1 MTTASHESQ
10 EGRHLLVLNHGLWGN
25 AGHVKFIAD
34 QFKERLGD
42 RLLVYCAEANESKY
56 TYDGVDICAQRLV
69 QEIHKVIEV
78 IESGGDIED
87 MKGHKNKK
95 GTKKHKHHPFK
106 GSKHNSTTNTDNS
119 SSGAGSVSTPL
130 SSNPSSAS
138 ASSSSLHSHATDT
151 AATTTNNDNNN
162 KNKSR
167 KVTQFSFLGYSLG
180 GLIGRFAMGLLD
192 MEKFFDPVDQGGQ
205 GIEPVYFVTMATP
218 HLGIRKPP
226 HSNFSKVFNYLSSRM
241 LSRTGEQLQLIDD
254 YVNGKPVL
262 LAMSEPE
269 SVFVQSLKRFKRRA
283 VYCNVRNDRSVPFW
297 TASFS
302 DADPFAELESLQI
315 QYSSGYSSVIESY
328 EPRDLE
334 MLAQL
339 QDERAAAQKEIPL
352 SEKISNINWT
362 RYGLYALVPVLAP
375 LWIVFA
381 STTISYQGID
391 SRRRTKDYLLAADE
405 SLNRIRERASTTNL
419 ARYRDDDETGTTE
432 GEQQQQ
438 HQDGST
444 GDDTQSSTKTQ
455 PSLQRRHSTI
465 TVQRESGETSA
476 DIVEGTSYS
485 FPHLKSIKPLP
496 LLPVQVEISR
506 LLNQLEWNK
515 VIIDI
520 EGMNAHASIVVREKR
535 FANEGGVAAVQH
547 LVDMFKGD
555 GEDV

>member
-1 MTTASHESQ
+1 MSATTTPITVAQASQQESQQ

-42 RLLVYCAEANESKY
+42 RLLVYCAEANESKF

-87 MKGHKNKK
+87 LKGHKHKKHGKKESKNKK
-95 GTKKHKHHPFK
+95 QKHGKPNK
-106 GSKHNSTTNTDNS
+106 SSPVTANSNS
-119 SSGAGSVSTPL
+119 NTPL

-138 ASSSSLHSHATDT
+138 SSSSSLHSHINTNPDATESS
-151 AATTTNNDNNN
+151 
-162 KNKSR
+162 KSR

-192 MEKFFDPVDQGGQ
+192 MEKFFDPVEQGGR

-226 HSNFSKVFNYLSSRM
+226 QSNSAKVFNYLSSRM

-254 YVNGKPVL
+254 YVNGKPIL

-269 SVFVQSLKRFKRRA
+269 SIFIHALNRFKRRA
-283 VYCNVRNDRSVPFW
+283 IYCNVRNDRSVPFW

-302 DADPFAELESLQI
+302 DADPFIELESLQI

-328 EPRDLE
+328 EPHDLE

-339 QDERAAAQKEIPL
+339 QDERAAAQKEMPL
-352 SEKISNINWT
+352 SEKISNINWS
-362 RYGLYALVPVLAP
+362 RYGLYALIPVLAP
-375 LWIVFA
+375 LWIIFA

-391 SRRRTKDYLLAADE
+391 SRRRTKDMVDANE
-405 SLNRIRERASTTNL
+405 TLNRIRERASTTNL
-419 ARYRDDDETGTTE
+419 AQYRDDDHNEE
-432 GEQQQQ
+432 NQSDQQQQ
-438 HQDGST
+438 
-444 GDDTQSSTKTQ
+444 
-455 PSLQRRHSTI
+455 PRLQRRHSTI
-465 TVQRESGETSA
+465 TVQRETGETST
-476 DIVEGTSYS
+476 IVEEGTSYS

-496 LLPVQVEISR
+496 LLPVQVEMSK
-506 LLNQLEWNK
+506 LLNQLEWKK

-520 EGMNAHASIVVREKR
+520 DGMNAHASIVVREKR
-535 FANEGGVAAVQH
+535 FANDGGVAAVQH

-555 GEDV
+555 GEDA

>member
-1 MTTASHESQ
+1 MTATTTPTTAAQESQQESQQ

-25 AGHVKFIAD
+25 AGHVKFIAE

-42 RLLVYCAEANESKY
+42 RLLVYCAEANESKF

-69 QEIHKVIEV
+69 QEIYKVIEV

-87 MKGHKNKK
+87 LKGHKHKK
-95 GTKKHKHHPFK
+95 SHKKESKSKKQKHAK
-106 GSKHNSTTNTDNS
+106 ASKSSSVTANCSNINSGVGSTSLSSNS
-119 SSGAGSVSTPL
+119 SS
-130 SSNPSSAS
+130 
-138 ASSSSLHSHATDT
+138 ASSSFSSLHSHSKINTDDT
-151 AATTTNNDNNN
+151 ES
-162 KNKSR
+162 NKSR

-192 MEKFFDPVDQGGQ
+192 MEKFFDPVEQGGQ

-226 HSNFSKVFNYLSSRM
+226 QTNFSKVYNYLSSRM

-254 YVNGKPVL
+254 YANGKPVL

-269 SVFVQSLKRFKRRA
+269 SIFVHALNRFKRRA
-283 VYCNVRNDRSVPFW
+283 IYCNVRNDRSVPFW

-302 DADPFAELESLQI
+302 DADPFVELESLQI

-328 EPRDLE
+328 EPHDLE

-339 QDERAAAQKEIPL
+339 QDERAAALKEMPL
-352 SEKISNINWT
+352 SEKISNINWS
-362 RYGLYALVPVLAP
+362 RYGLYALLPVLAP
-375 LWIVFA
+375 LWIIFA

-391 SRRRTKDYLLAADE
+391 SRRRTKHMVTANE
-405 SLNRIRERASTTNL
+405 TLNKIRDRASTTNL
-419 ARYRDDDETGTTE
+419 ARYRDDGEGTEETQS
-432 GEQQQQ
+432 EQQQ
-438 HQDGST
+438 
-444 GDDTQSSTKTQ
+444 
-455 PSLQRRHSTI
+455 PRLQRRRSTI
-465 TVQRESGETSA
+465 TVQRETGETST
-476 DIVEGTSYS
+476 IIEEGTSYS

-496 LLPVQVEISR
+496 LLPVQIEISR
-506 LLNQLEWNK
+506 LLNQLEWKK

-520 EGMNAHASIVVREKR
+520 DGMNAHASIVVREKR
-535 FANEGGVAAVQH
+535 FANDGGVAAVQH

-555 GEDV
+555 GEDA

>member
-1 MTTASHESQ
+1 MTAATTPTTAAEASQQESQQ

-25 AGHVKFIAD
+25 AGHVKFIAE

-42 RLLVYCAEANESKY
+42 RILVYCAEANESKF

-87 MKGHKNKK
+87 LKGHKHKK
-95 GTKKHKHHPFK
+95 SHKKESKSKRQKHANA
-106 GSKHNSTTNTDNS
+106 SKS
-119 SSGAGSVSTPL
+119 SSVTANGSNISNGVGSTPL

-138 ASSSSLHSHATDT
+138 SSSSSLHSHSKINTDST
-151 AATTTNNDNNN
+151 ESS
-162 KNKSR
+162 KSR

-192 MEKFFDPVDQGGQ
+192 MEKFFDPVEQGGQ

-226 HSNFSKVFNYLSSRM
+226 QTNFSKVFNYLSSRM

-254 YVNGKPVL
+254 YANGKPVL

-269 SVFVQSLKRFKRRA
+269 SIFVHALNRFKRRA
-283 VYCNVRNDRSVPFW
+283 IYCNVRNDRSVPFW

-302 DADPFAELESLQI
+302 DADPFVELESLQI

-328 EPRDLE
+328 EPHDLE

-339 QDERAAAQKEIPL
+339 QGERAAAQKEMPL
-352 SEKISNINWT
+352 SEKISNINWS
-362 RYGLYALVPVLAP
+362 RYGLYALIPVLAP
-375 LWIVFA
+375 LWIIFA

-391 SRRRTKDYLLAADE
+391 SRRRTKHMVTANE
-405 SLNRIRERASTTNL
+405 TLNRIRDRASTTNFV
-419 ARYRDDDETGTTE
+419 RYRDDDEGTGETQS
-432 GEQQQQ
+432 EQQQQ
-438 HQDGST
+438 Q
-444 GDDTQSSTKTQ
+444 Q
-455 PSLQRRHSTI
+455 PHLQRRRSTI
-465 TVQRESGETSA
+465 TVQRETGETST
-476 DIVEGTSYS
+476 IVEEGTSYS

-496 LLPVQVEISR
+496 LLPVQIEISK
-506 LLNQLEWNK
+506 LLNQLEWKK

-520 EGMNAHASIVVREKR
+520 DGMNAHASIVVREKR
-535 FANEGGVAAVQH
+535 FANDGGVAAVQH

-555 GEDV
+555 GEDA

>member
-1 MTTASHESQ
+1 MSATTTPITVAQASQQESQQ

-42 RLLVYCAEANESKY
+42 RLLVYCAEANESKF

-87 MKGHKNKK
+87 LKGHKHKKHGKKESKNKK
-95 GTKKHKHHPFK
+95 QKHGKPNK
-106 GSKHNSTTNTDNS
+106 SSSVTANS
-119 SSGAGSVSTPL
+119 SSNTPL

-138 ASSSSLHSHATDT
+138 SSSSSLHSHINTNPDATESS
-151 AATTTNNDNNN
+151 
-162 KNKSR
+162 KSR

-192 MEKFFDPVDQGGQ
+192 MEKFFDPVEQGGR

-226 HSNFSKVFNYLSSRM
+226 QSNSAKVFNYLSSRM

-254 YVNGKPVL
+254 YVNGKPIL

-269 SVFVQSLKRFKRRA
+269 SIFIHALNRFKRRA
-283 VYCNVRNDRSVPFW
+283 IYCNVRNDRSVPFW

-302 DADPFAELESLQI
+302 DADPFIELESLQI

-328 EPRDLE
+328 EPHDLE

-339 QDERAAAQKEIPL
+339 QDERAAAQKEMPL
-352 SEKISNINWT
+352 SEKISNINWS
-362 RYGLYALVPVLAP
+362 RYGLYALIPVLAP
-375 LWIVFA
+375 LWIIFA

-391 SRRRTKDYLLAADE
+391 SRRRTKDMVDANE
-405 SLNRIRERASTTNL
+405 TLNRIRERASTTNL
-419 ARYRDDDETGTTE
+419 AQYRDDDHNEE
-432 GEQQQQ
+432 NQSDQQQQ
-438 HQDGST
+438 
-444 GDDTQSSTKTQ
+444 
-455 PSLQRRHSTI
+455 PRLQRRHSTI
-465 TVQRESGETSA
+465 TVQRETGETST
-476 DIVEGTSYS
+476 IVEEGTSYS

-496 LLPVQVEISR
+496 LLPVQVEMSK
-506 LLNQLEWNK
+506 LLNQLEWKK

-520 EGMNAHASIVVREKR
+520 DGMNAHASIVVREKR
-535 FANEGGVAAVQH
+535 FANDGGVAAVQH

-555 GEDV
+555 GEDA

>member
-1 MTTASHESQ
+1 MTTTATPSSQ

-25 AGHVKFIAD
+25 ASHVKFIAD

-42 RLLVYCAEANESKY
+42 RLLVYCAEANESKF

-87 MKGHKNKK
+87 LKGHNHKSNKAKSKKQKNHVN
-95 GTKKHKHHPFK
+95 TTD
-106 GSKHNSTTNTDNS
+106 NTTNTNVD
-119 SSGAGSVSTPL
+119 
-130 SSNPSSAS
+130 
-138 ASSSSLHSHATDT
+138 DT
-151 AATTTNNDNNN
+151 ER
-162 KNKSR
+162 KSSR

-192 MEKFFDPVDQGGQ
+192 MEKFFDPIEQGGQ

-226 HSNFSKVFNYLSSRM
+226 QTNFSKVFNYLSSRM

-254 YVNGKPVL
+254 YANGKPIL

-269 SVFVQSLKRFKRRA
+269 SIFVHALNRFKRRA
-283 VYCNVRNDRSVPFW
+283 IYCNVRNDRSVPFW

-328 EPRDLE
+328 EPHDLE

-339 QDERAAAQKEIPL
+339 QDERTAAQKEMPL
-352 SEKISNINWT
+352 SEKISSINWS
-362 RYGLYALVPVLAP
+362 RYGLYALIPVLAP

-391 SRRRTKDYLLAADE
+391 SRRRTKDMVHANE
-405 SLNRIRERASTTNL
+405 TLNRIREQASTTNL
-419 ARYRDDDETGTTE
+419 ARYRDDDDNNNEEATQR

-438 HQDGST
+438 Q
-444 GDDTQSSTKTQ
+444 Q
-455 PSLQRRHSTI
+455 PQPHLQRRLSTI
-465 TVQRESGETSA
+465 TVQRETGETSTV
-476 DIVEGTSYS
+476 VEEGLSYS

-506 LLNQLEWNK
+506 LLNQLEWKK

-520 EGMNAHASIVVREKR
+520 DGMNAHASIVVREKR
-535 FANEGGVAAVQH
+535 FANDGGVAAVKH
-547 LVDMFKGD
+547 LVDLFEGD
-555 GEDV
+555 GEDA

>member
-1 MTTASHESQ
+1 MSATTTPITVAQASQQESQQ

-42 RLLVYCAEANESKY
+42 RLLVYCAEANESKF

-87 MKGHKNKK
+87 LKGHKHKKHGKKESKNKK
-95 GTKKHKHHPFK
+95 QKHGKPNK
-106 GSKHNSTTNTDNS
+106 SSSVTANS
-119 SSGAGSVSTPL
+119 SSNTPL

-138 ASSSSLHSHATDT
+138 SSSSSLHSHINTNPDATESS
-151 AATTTNNDNNN
+151 
-162 KNKSR
+162 KSR

-192 MEKFFDPVDQGGQ
+192 MEKFFDPVEQGGR

-226 HSNFSKVFNYLSSRM
+226 QSNSAKVFNYLSSRM

-254 YVNGKPVL
+254 YVNGKPIL

-269 SVFVQSLKRFKRRA
+269 SIFIRALNRFKRRA
-283 VYCNVRNDRSVPFW
+283 IYCNVRNDRSVPFW

-302 DADPFAELESLQI
+302 DADPFIELESLQI

-328 EPRDLE
+328 EPHDLE

-339 QDERAAAQKEIPL
+339 QDERAAAQKEMPL
-352 SEKISNINWT
+352 SEKISNINWS
-362 RYGLYALVPVLAP
+362 RYGLYALIPVLAP
-375 LWIVFA
+375 LWIIFA

-391 SRRRTKDYLLAADE
+391 SRRRTKDMVDANE
-405 SLNRIRERASTTNL
+405 TLNRIRERASTTNL
-419 ARYRDDDETGTTE
+419 AQYRDDDHNEE
-432 GEQQQQ
+432 NQSDQQQQ
-438 HQDGST
+438 
-444 GDDTQSSTKTQ
+444 
-455 PSLQRRHSTI
+455 PRLQRRHSTI
-465 TVQRESGETSA
+465 TVQRETGETST
-476 DIVEGTSYS
+476 IVEEGTSYS

-496 LLPVQVEISR
+496 LLPVQVEMSK
-506 LLNQLEWNK
+506 LLNQLEWKK

-520 EGMNAHASIVVREKR
+520 DGMNAHASIVVREKR
-535 FANEGGVAAVQH
+535 FANDGGVAAVQH

-555 GEDV
+555 GEDA

>member
-1 MTTASHESQ
+1 MAATTTPTSAAQASQQESQQ

-42 RLLVYCAEANESKY
+42 RLLVYCAEANESKF

-78 IESGGDIED
+78 I
-87 MKGHKNKK
+87 
-95 GTKKHKHHPFK
+95 
-106 GSKHNSTTNTDNS
+106 DNQ
-119 SSGAGSVSTPL
+119 
-130 SSNPSSAS
+130 
-138 ASSSSLHSHATDT
+138 
-151 AATTTNNDNNN
+151 
-162 KNKSR
+162 SR

-192 MEKFFDPVDQGGQ
+192 MEKFFDPVEQGGQ

-226 HSNFSKVFNYLSSRM
+226 QSNSSKLFNYLSSRM

-254 YVNGKPVL
+254 YVNGKPIL

-269 SVFVQSLKRFKRRA
+269 SIFVHALNRFKRRA
-283 VYCNVRNDRSVPFW
+283 IYCNVRNDRSVPFW

-302 DADPFAELESLQI
+302 DADPFVELESLQI

-328 EPRDLE
+328 EPHDLE

-339 QDERAAAQKEIPL
+339 QDERAAAQREMPL
-352 SEKISNINWT
+352 LEKISNINWT
-362 RYGLYALVPVLAP
+362 RYGLYALIPVLAP
-375 LWIVFA
+375 LWIIFA
-381 STTISYQGID
+381 STTISYQGMD
-391 SRRRTKDYLLAADE
+391 SRRRTKDMVNANEA
-405 SLNRIRERASTTNL
+405 LNRIRDRASTTNL
-419 ARYRDDDETGTTE
+419 ARYRDDDEG
-432 GEQQQQ
+432 GETQSNQQQQ
-438 HQDGST
+438 
-444 GDDTQSSTKTQ
+444 
-455 PSLQRRHSTI
+455 PRLQRRHSTI
-465 TVQRESGETSA
+465 TVQRETGETST
-476 DIVEGTSYS
+476 IVEEGTSYS

-496 LLPVQVEISR
+496 LLPVQVEMSR
-506 LLNQLEWNK
+506 LLNQLEWRK

-520 EGMNAHASIVVREKR
+520 DGMNAHASIVVREKR
-535 FANEGGVAAVQH
+535 FANDGGVAAVQH

-555 GEDV
+555 GEDA

>member
-1 MTTASHESQ
+1 MSATTTPITVAQASQQESQQ

-42 RLLVYCAEANESKY
+42 RLLVYCAEANESKF

-87 MKGHKNKK
+87 LKGHKHKKHGKKESKNKK
-95 GTKKHKHHPFK
+95 QKHGKPNK
-106 GSKHNSTTNTDNS
+106 SSSVTANS
-119 SSGAGSVSTPL
+119 SSNTPL

-138 ASSSSLHSHATDT
+138 SSSSSLHSHINTNPDATESS
-151 AATTTNNDNNN
+151 
-162 KNKSR
+162 KSR

-192 MEKFFDPVDQGGQ
+192 MEKFFHPVEQGGR

-226 HSNFSKVFNYLSSRM
+226 QSNSAKVFNYLSSRM

-254 YVNGKPVL
+254 YVNGKPIL

-269 SVFVQSLKRFKRRA
+269 SIFIHALNRFKRRA
-283 VYCNVRNDRSVPFW
+283 IYCNVRNDRSVPFW

-302 DADPFAELESLQI
+302 DADPFIELESLQI

-328 EPRDLE
+328 EPHDLE

-339 QDERAAAQKEIPL
+339 QDERAAAQKEMPL
-352 SEKISNINWT
+352 SEKISNINWS
-362 RYGLYALVPVLAP
+362 RYGLYVLIPVLAP
-375 LWIVFA
+375 LWIIFA

-391 SRRRTKDYLLAADE
+391 SRRRTKDMVDANE
-405 SLNRIRERASTTNL
+405 TLNRIKERASTTNL
-419 ARYRDDDETGTTE
+419 AQYRDDDHNEE
-432 GEQQQQ
+432 NQSDQQQQ
-438 HQDGST
+438 
-444 GDDTQSSTKTQ
+444 
-455 PSLQRRHSTI
+455 PRLQRRHSTI
-465 TVQRESGETSA
+465 TVQRETGETST
-476 DIVEGTSYS
+476 IVEEGTSYS

-496 LLPVQVEISR
+496 LLPVQVEMSK
-506 LLNQLEWNK
+506 LLNQLEWKK

-520 EGMNAHASIVVREKR
+520 DGMNAHASIVVREKR
-535 FANEGGVAAVQH
+535 FANDGGVAAVQH

-555 GEDV
+555 GEDA

>member
-1 MTTASHESQ
+1 MAATTAPTTAAQESQQESQQ
-10 EGRHLLVLNHGLWGN
+10 EGRHLLILNHGLWGN

-42 RLLVYCAEANESKY
+42 RLLVYCAEANESKF

-87 MKGHKNKK
+87 LKGHKHKKHGKKECKNKK
-95 GTKKHKHHPFK
+95 QKHGKI
-106 GSKHNSTTNTDNS
+106 SKS
-119 SSGAGSVSTPL
+119 SSVTANSNSNTPL
-130 SSNPSSAS
+130 SSNPST
-138 ASSSSLHSHATDT
+138 ASSSLSSLHSHTNTNTDGT
-151 AATTTNNDNNN
+151 ES
-162 KNKSR
+162 KSR

-192 MEKFFDPVDQGGQ
+192 MEKFFDPVEQGGQ

-226 HSNFSKVFNYLSSRM
+226 QTNFSKVFNYLSSRM

-254 YVNGKPVL
+254 YVDGKPIL

-269 SVFVQSLKRFKRRA
+269 SIFIHALNRFKRRA
-283 VYCNVRNDRSVPFW
+283 IYCNVRNDRSVPFW

-302 DADPFAELESLQI
+302 DADPFVELESLQI

-328 EPRDLE
+328 EPHDLE

-339 QDERAAAQKEIPL
+339 QDERAAAQREMPL
-352 SEKISNINWT
+352 SEKISNVNWS
-362 RYGLYALVPVLAP
+362 RYGLYALIPVLAP

-381 STTISYQGID
+381 STTISYQGMD
-391 SRRRTKDYLLAADE
+391 SRRRTKDMVNADE
-405 SLNRIRERASTTNL
+405 TLNRIRDQASTTNL
-419 ARYRDDDETGTTE
+419 GRYRDDDESE
-432 GEQQQQ
+432 EIPSDQQQQ
-438 HQDGST
+438 
-444 GDDTQSSTKTQ
+444 
-455 PSLQRRHSTI
+455 PRLQRRRSTI
-465 TVQRESGETSA
+465 TVQRETGETST
-476 DIVEGTSYS
+476 IVEEGTSYS

-506 LLNQLEWNK
+506 LLNQQEWKK

-520 EGMNAHASIVVREKR
+520 DGMNAHASIVVREKR
-535 FANEGGVAAVQH
+535 FANDGGVAAVQH

-555 GEDV
+555 GEDA

>member
-1 MTTASHESQ
+1 MSATTTPITVAQASQQESQQ

-42 RLLVYCAEANESKY
+42 RLLVYCAEANESKF

-87 MKGHKNKK
+87 LKGHKHKKHGKKESKNKK
-95 GTKKHKHHPFK
+95 QKHGKPNK
-106 GSKHNSTTNTDNS
+106 SSSVTANS
-119 SSGAGSVSTPL
+119 SSNTPL

-138 ASSSSLHSHATDT
+138 SSSSSLHSHINTNPDATESS
-151 AATTTNNDNNN
+151 
-162 KNKSR
+162 KSR

-192 MEKFFDPVDQGGQ
+192 MEKFFDPVEQGGR

-226 HSNFSKVFNYLSSRM
+226 QSNSAKVFNYLSSRM

-254 YVNGKPVL
+254 YVNGKPIL

-269 SVFVQSLKRFKRRA
+269 SIFIHALNRFKRRA
-283 VYCNVRNDRSVPFW
+283 IYCNVRNDRSVPFW

-302 DADPFAELESLQI
+302 DADPFIELESLQI

-328 EPRDLE
+328 EPHDLE

-339 QDERAAAQKEIPL
+339 QDERAAAQKEMPL
-352 SEKISNINWT
+352 SEKISNINWS
-362 RYGLYALVPVLAP
+362 RYGLYALIPVLAP
-375 LWIVFA
+375 LWIIFA

-391 SRRRTKDYLLAADE
+391 SRRRTKDMVDANE
-405 SLNRIRERASTTNL
+405 TLNRIRERASTTNL
-419 ARYRDDDETGTTE
+419 AQYRDDDHNEE
-432 GEQQQQ
+432 NQSDLQQQ
-438 HQDGST
+438 
-444 GDDTQSSTKTQ
+444 
-455 PSLQRRHSTI
+455 PRLQRRHSTI
-465 TVQRESGETSA
+465 TVQRETGETST
-476 DIVEGTSYS
+476 IVEEGTSYS

-496 LLPVQVEISR
+496 LLPVQVEMSK
-506 LLNQLEWNK
+506 LLNQLEWKK

-520 EGMNAHASIVVREKR
+520 DGMNAHASIVVREKR
-535 FANEGGVAAVQH
+535 FANDGGVAAVQH

-555 GEDV
+555 GEDA

>member
-1 MTTASHESQ
+1 MTAAPTSQ

-25 AGHVKFIAD
+25 ASHVKFIAD

-42 RLLVYCAEANESKY
+42 RLLVYCAEANESKF
-56 TYDGVDICAQRLV
+56 TYDGVDICAERLV

-87 MKGHKNKK
+87 LKGQKHKSKNSKK
-95 GTKKHKHHPFK
+95 KEAKDKKQKKHHVRR
-106 GSKHNSTTNTDNS
+106 SKSSTSVNTNNNSS
-119 SSGAGSVSTPL
+119 SSGAGSLSTPL
-130 SSNPSSAS
+130 SSNNSS
-138 ASSSSLHSHATDT
+138 ASSSSSSLHNHIN
-151 AATTTNNDNNN
+151 TTDNNTDADNTN
-162 KNKSR
+162 KKTSR

-192 MEKFFDPVDQGGQ
+192 MEKFFDPVEQGGQ

-226 HSNFSKVFNYLSSRM
+226 QTHFSKVFNYLSSRM

-254 YVNGKPVL
+254 YANGKPIL

-269 SVFVQSLKRFKRRA
+269 SIFVHALNKFKRRA
-283 VYCNVRNDRSVPFW
+283 IYCNVRNDRSVPFW

-328 EPRDLE
+328 EPHDLE

-339 QDERAAAQKEIPL
+339 QDERAAAQKEMPL
-352 SEKISNINWT
+352 SEKISNINWS
-362 RYGLYALVPVLAP
+362 RYGLYALIPVLAP

-391 SRRRTKDYLLAADE
+391 SRRRTKHMVTANE
-405 SLNRIRERASTTNL
+405 TLNRIRERASTTNL
-419 ARYRDDDETGTTE
+419 ARYRDDDDNNEEAT
-432 GEQQQQ
+432 QQQ
-438 HQDGST
+438 
-444 GDDTQSSTKTQ
+444 
-455 PSLQRRHSTI
+455 PRLQRRLSTI
-465 TVQRESGETSA
+465 TVQRETGETST
-476 DIVEGTSYS
+476 VVEEGTSYS

-506 LLNQLEWNK
+506 LLNQLEWKK

-520 EGMNAHASIVVREKR
+520 DGMNAHASIVVREKR
-535 FANEGGVAAVQH
+535 FANDGGVAAVQH

-555 GEDV
+555 GEDA

>member
-1 MTTASHESQ
+1 MTTTTAPTTAAQESQQESQQ
-10 EGRHLLVLNHGLWGN
+10 EGRHLLILNHGLWGN
-25 AGHVKFIAD
+25 ASHVKFIAD

-42 RLLVYCAEANESKY
+42 RLLVYCAEANESKF

-78 IESGGDIED
+78 IESGGEIED
-87 MKGHKNKK
+87 LKGHKHKKHSKKECKNKK
-95 GTKKHKHHPFK
+95 QKHGNP
-106 GSKHNSTTNTDNS
+106 SKS
-119 SSGAGSVSTPL
+119 SSVTANSYSNTPL
-130 SSNPSSAS
+130 SSNPSTAS
-138 ASSSSLHSHATDT
+138 SSSSSLHSHTNTNTDGT
-151 AATTTNNDNNN
+151 E
-162 KNKSR
+162 NKSR

-192 MEKFFDPVDQGGQ
+192 MERFFDPIEQGGR

-226 HSNFSKVFNYLSSRM
+226 QTNFSKVFNYLSSRM

-254 YVNGKPVL
+254 YANGKPIL

-269 SVFVQSLKRFKRRA
+269 SIFIHALNRFKRRA
-283 VYCNVRNDRSVPFW
+283 IYCNVRNDRSVPFW

-302 DADPFAELESLQI
+302 DADPFIELESLQI

-328 EPRDLE
+328 EPHDLE

-339 QDERAAAQKEIPL
+339 QDERAAAQKEMPL
-352 SEKISNINWT
+352 SEKISNVNWS
-362 RYGLYALVPVLAP
+362 RYGLYALIPVLAP
-375 LWIVFA
+375 LWIIFA

-391 SRRRTKDYLLAADE
+391 SRRRTKDMVNANE
-405 SLNRIRERASTTNL
+405 TLNMIRDRASTTNL
-419 ARYRDDDETGTTE
+419 ARYRDDDESEETPSD
-432 GEQQQQ
+432 QQQQ
-438 HQDGST
+438 
-444 GDDTQSSTKTQ
+444 
-455 PSLQRRHSTI
+455 PRLQRRHSTI
-465 TVQRESGETSA
+465 TVQRETGETST
-476 DIVEGTSYS
+476 IVEEGTSYS

-506 LLNQLEWNK
+506 LLNQQEWKK

-520 EGMNAHASIVVREKR
+520 DGMNAHASIVVREKR
-535 FANEGGVAAVQH
+535 FANDGGVAAVQH

-555 GEDV
+555 GEDA

>member
-1 MTTASHESQ
+1 MAATTTPTSAAQASQQESQQ

-42 RLLVYCAEANESKY
+42 RLLVYCAEANESKF

-87 MKGHKNKK
+87 LKGQKHKKHNKK
-95 GTKKHKHHPFK
+95 ECKSKKQKHGK
-106 GSKHNSTTNTDNS
+106 ASKS
-119 SSGAGSVSTPL
+119 SSVTANSNSNTPL

-138 ASSSSLHSHATDT
+138 SSSSSLHSHTNTNTDG
-151 AATTTNNDNNN
+151 AESNQ
-162 KNKSR
+162 SR

-192 MEKFFDPVDQGGQ
+192 MEKFFDPVEQGGQ

-226 HSNFSKVFNYLSSRM
+226 QSNSSKLFNYLSSRM

-254 YVNGKPVL
+254 YVNGKPIL

-269 SVFVQSLKRFKRRA
+269 SIFVHALNRFKRRA
-283 VYCNVRNDRSVPFW
+283 IYCNVRNDRSVPFW

-302 DADPFAELESLQI
+302 DADPFVELESLQI

-328 EPRDLE
+328 EPHDLE

-339 QDERAAAQKEIPL
+339 QDERAAAQREMPL
-352 SEKISNINWT
+352 LEKISNINWT
-362 RYGLYALVPVLAP
+362 RYGLYALIPVLAP
-375 LWIVFA
+375 LWIIFA
-381 STTISYQGID
+381 STTISYQGMD
-391 SRRRTKDYLLAADE
+391 SRRRTKDMVNANEA
-405 SLNRIRERASTTNL
+405 LNRIRDRASTTNL
-419 ARYRDDDETGTTE
+419 ARYRDDDEG
-432 GEQQQQ
+432 GETQSNQQQQ
-438 HQDGST
+438 
-444 GDDTQSSTKTQ
+444 
-455 PSLQRRHSTI
+455 PRLQRRHSTI
-465 TVQRESGETSA
+465 TVQRETGETST
-476 DIVEGTSYS
+476 IVEEGTSYS

-496 LLPVQVEISR
+496 LLPVQVEMSR
-506 LLNQLEWNK
+506 LLNQLEWRK

-520 EGMNAHASIVVREKR
+520 DGMNAHASIVVREKR
-535 FANEGGVAAVQH
+535 FANDGGVAAVQH

-555 GEDV
+555 GEDA

>member
-1 MTTASHESQ
+1 MTATATPSTTTAQSSQQ

-25 AGHVKFIAD
+25 ASHVKFIAD

-87 MKGHKNKK
+87 LKGQKHKKGHKKESKCKK
-95 GTKKHKHHPFK
+95 QKRAKA
-106 GSKHNSTTNTDNS
+106 SKSSTTTNTNS
-119 SSGAGSVSTPL
+119 NTNSGVGSTPL

-138 ASSSSLHSHATDT
+138 SSSSSLHSHVNTSTVDT
-151 AATTTNNDNNN
+151 ETNR
-162 KNKSR
+162 SR

-192 MEKFFDPVDQGGQ
+192 LEKFFDPIEQGGQ

-226 HSNFSKVFNYLSSRM
+226 QTNFSKVFNYVSSRM

-254 YVNGKPVL
+254 YVDGKPIL

-269 SVFVQSLKRFKRRA
+269 SIFVHALSQFKRRA
-283 VYCNVRNDRSVPFW
+283 IYCNVRNDRSVPFW

-302 DADPFAELESLQI
+302 DADPFVELESLQI

-328 EPRDLE
+328 EPHDLE

-339 QDERAAAQKEIPL
+339 QDERAAAQKEMPL
-352 SEKISNINWT
+352 SEKFSNINWS
-362 RYGLYALVPVLAP
+362 RYGLYALLPVLAP
-375 LWIVFA
+375 LWIIFA
-381 STTISYQGID
+381 TTTISYQGMD
-391 SRRRTKDYLLAADE
+391 SRRRTKDMVTANE
-405 SLNRIRERASTTNL
+405 TLNRIRDRASTTNL
-419 ARYRDDDETGTTE
+419 ARYRDDEDGGEETSVQQ
-432 GEQQQQ
+432 EQQQQ
-438 HQDGST
+438 
-444 GDDTQSSTKTQ
+444 Q
-455 PSLQRRHSTI
+455 PRLQRRHSTI
-465 TVQRESGETSA
+465 TVQRESGETST
-476 DIVEGTSYS
+476 IVEEGTSYS

-496 LLPVQVEISR
+496 LLPVQVEMSR
-506 LLNQLEWNK
+506 LLNQLEWKK

-520 EGMNAHASIVVREKR
+520 DGMNAHASIVVREKR
-535 FANEGGVAAVQH
+535 FANDGGVAAVQH

-555 GEDV
+555 GEDA

>member
-1 MTTASHESQ
+1 MSATTTPITVAQASQQESQQ

-42 RLLVYCAEANESKY
+42 RLLVYCAEANESKF

-87 MKGHKNKK
+87 LKGHKHKKHGKKESKNKK
-95 GTKKHKHHPFK
+95 QKHGKPNK
-106 GSKHNSTTNTDNS
+106 SSSVTANS
-119 SSGAGSVSTPL
+119 SSNTPL

-138 ASSSSLHSHATDT
+138 SSSSSLHSHIN
-151 AATTTNNDNNN
+151 TNPDAIESS
-162 KNKSR
+162 KSR

-192 MEKFFDPVDQGGQ
+192 MEKFFDPVEQGGR

-226 HSNFSKVFNYLSSRM
+226 QSNSAKVFNYLSSRM

-254 YVNGKPVL
+254 YVNGKPIL

-269 SVFVQSLKRFKRRA
+269 SIFIHALNRFKRRA
-283 VYCNVRNDRSVPFW
+283 IYCNVRNDRSVPFW

-302 DADPFAELESLQI
+302 DADPFIELESLQI

-328 EPRDLE
+328 EPHDLE

-339 QDERAAAQKEIPL
+339 QDERAAAQKEMPL
-352 SEKISNINWT
+352 SEKISNINWS
-362 RYGLYALVPVLAP
+362 RYGLYALIPVLAP
-375 LWIVFA
+375 LWIIFA

-391 SRRRTKDYLLAADE
+391 SRRRTKDMVDANE
-405 SLNRIRERASTTNL
+405 TLNRIRERASTTNL
-419 ARYRDDDETGTTE
+419 AQYRDDDHNEE
-432 GEQQQQ
+432 NQSDQQQQ
-438 HQDGST
+438 
-444 GDDTQSSTKTQ
+444 
-455 PSLQRRHSTI
+455 PRLQRRHSTI
-465 TVQRESGETSA
+465 TVQRETGETST
-476 DIVEGTSYS
+476 IVEEGTSYS

-496 LLPVQVEISR
+496 LLPVQVEMSK
-506 LLNQLEWNK
+506 LLNQLEWKK

-520 EGMNAHASIVVREKR
+520 DGMNAHASIVVREKR
-535 FANEGGVAAVQH
+535 FANDGGVAAVQH

-555 GEDV
+555 GEDA